1 MNNSKKPAFRSASDF
16 QVKVLSQCLAKI
28 TDQQCLLRRVQ
39 SVLPPHIAE
48 HAIHCV
54 MSASR
59 LIVYTH
65 SAAWA
70 SQIRFFHEVILNNI
84 RASGQGKIDK
94 VQIKI
99 LPPLVGGTERANVAR
114 LPSAETVK
122 MILGQVDDKSTD
134 VVQIALT
141 SLAKTLQRRRNEVD

>member
-1 MNNSKKPAFRSASDF
+1 MNDLKKPAFRSASDF

-28 TDQQCLLRRVQ
+28 ADQQHLLRRVQ
-39 SVLPPHIAE
+39 SVLPPNIAE

-54 MSASR
+54 VSGSR
-59 LIVYTH
+59 LIVYTL
-65 SAAWA
+65 SSAWA

-84 RASGQGKIDK
+84 QASGQGKIDK

-99 LPPLVGGTERANVAR
+99 LPPLAGGSERTKVAR

-134 VVQIALT
+134 VVQVALT
-141 SLAKTLQRRRNEVD
+141 SLAKTLQRRRDEVD